1 MIQYDY
7 LQLSSSTDLEIVE
20 KTQDVQREM
29 LLPQNVIPEWVG
41 VLQLSVYL
49 KIYPLSELACWRKQ
63 KQGPA
68 CRILVSLKFGAMWL
82 SRSASALQASLS
94 WLNKHFHTSSLTLNA
109 ILVLNKFIFYNTTV
123 YLVSP

>member
-1 MIQYDY
+1 MVQYDY
-7 LQLSSSTDLEIVE
+7 FQLSSSTDLEIVE

-49 KIYPLSELACWRKQ
+49 KLYPLSELACWRKQ

-68 CRILVSLKFGAMWL
+68 CRILVSLNFGAMWL
-82 SRSASALQASLS
+82 SLLGLSFASVTKLI
-94 WLNKHFHTSSLTLNA
+94 K
-109 ILVLNKFIFYNTTV
+109 
-123 YLVSP
+123 